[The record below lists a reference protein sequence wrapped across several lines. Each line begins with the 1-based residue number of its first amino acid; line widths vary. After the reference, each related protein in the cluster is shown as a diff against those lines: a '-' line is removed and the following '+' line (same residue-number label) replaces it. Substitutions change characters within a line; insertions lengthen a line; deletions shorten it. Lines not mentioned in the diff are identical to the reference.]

1 MAKIDKKLVA
11 LAYELFVGYYTKGK
25 AEHYHRGYTIHV
37 VACDNNGT
45 IVLINKRKYS
55 NKKHTD
61 IQIFYSFETCNPN
74 SSVFTQHDTLFE
86 QSTVNTIYRYLYV
99 IYHRKVEHSD
109 VYIDLRPSMMRTND
123 KRVSLYKDK

>member
-11 LAYELFVGYYTKGK
+11 LAYELFVDYYTKGK
-25 AEHYHRGYTIHV
+25 AEHYHKGYTIRII
-37 VACDNNGT
+37 ATSNNGT
-45 IVLINKRKYS
+45 SIFIHKRKYS

-61 IQIFYSFETCNPN
+61 IQVFYSFEACNPN

-109 VYIDLRPSMMRTND
+109 VYVDLHPSMMRTND